1 MYNAKF
7 VIPGIIVFAGLFTAP
22 FWINMLSSDHEAVK
36 VELPT
41 EPVKFFGEERTQ
53 CIEPREW
60 MAANHMELL
69 LEWRDQALR
78 EGKRIYVASDG
89 KKWETSLQNTC
100 MACHSNK
107 AEFCDKCHNAN
118 SVNPYCWDCHVVPQ
132 GNNHEFE

>member
-22 FWINMLSSDHEAVK
+22 FWINMLSSSHEEVK
-36 VELPT
+36 VVLPT
-41 EPVKFFGEERTQ
+41 EPVTFFGEERTQ

-69 LEWRDQALR
+69 IEWRDQALR

-89 KKWETSLQNTC
+89 KKWETRLQNTC

-107 AEFCDKCHNAN
+107 ADFCDKCHNAN
-118 SVNPYCWDCHVVPQ
+118 SVNPYCWDCHVIPQ

>member
-22 FWINMLSSDHEAVK
+22 FWINMLSSSHEEVK
-36 VELPT
+36 VVLPT
-41 EPVKFFGEERTQ
+41 EPVTFFGEERSQ
-53 CIEPREW
+53 CVEPKEW

-107 AEFCDKCHNAN
+107 ADFCDKCHNAN
-118 SVNPYCWDCHVVPQ
+118 SVNPYCWDCHVIPQ

>member
-22 FWINMLSSDHEAVK
+22 FWINMLSSSHEEVK
-36 VELPT
+36 VVLPA
-41 EPVKFFGEERTQ
+41 EPVTFFGEARTQ
-53 CIEPREW
+53 CVEPKEW

>member
-22 FWINMLSSDHEAVK
+22 FWINMLSSGHEEVK
-36 VELPT
+36 VELP
-41 EPVKFFGEERTQ
+41 KD
-53 CIEPREW
+53 
-60 MAANHMELL
+60 MELL
-69 LEWRDQALR
+69 LEWRDKALR
-78 EGKRIYVASDG
+78 ENKRIYVASDG

>member
-22 FWINMLSSDHEAVK
+22 FWINMLSSGHEEVK
-36 VELPT
+36 VELPK
-41 EPVKFFGEERTQ
+41 EPVTFFGEERTQ

-69 LEWRDQALR
+69 LEWRDSALR
-78 EGKRIYVASDG
+78 ENKRIYVATDG

-107 AEFCDKCHNAN
+107 TEFCDACHNAN
-118 SVNPYCWDCHVVPQ
+118 SVNPYCWDCHVIPQ
-132 GNNHEFE
+132 GNNNEF

>member
-22 FWINMLSSDHEAVK
+22 FWINMLSSGHEEVK
-36 VELPT
+36 VELPA
-41 EPVKFFGEERTQ
+41 EPVTFFGEERSQ
-53 CIEPREW
+53 CVEPREW

>member
-7 VIPGIIVFAGLFTAP
+7 VIPGILIFAGLFTAP
-22 FWINMLSSDHEAVK
+22 FWINMLSSGQQK
-36 VELPT
+36 VEVVLPA
-41 EPVKFFGEERTQ
+41 EPVTFFGEARSE
-53 CIEPREW
+53 CVEPREW

-107 AEFCDKCHNAN
+107 ADFCDKCHNAN

>member
-1 MYNAKF
+1 MYNAKA
-7 VIPGIIVFAGLFTAP
+7 VILGILVFAVLFSTP
-22 FWINMLSSDHEAVK
+22 FWANFGGTKDYKRPAIV
-36 VELPT
+36 LPQNEKECV
-41 EPVKFFGEERTQ
+41 EPVEFMRAE
-53 CIEPREW
+53 
-60 MAANHMELL
+60 HMYLL
-69 LEWRDQALR
+69 NEWRDQALR

-100 MACHSNK
+100 MACHSNT

>member
-22 FWINMLSSDHEAVK
+22 FWINMLSSGHEEVK

-41 EPVKFFGEERTQ
+41 EPVTFFGEERTQ
-53 CIEPREW
+53 CVEPREW

-89 KKWETSLQNTC
+89 NT
-100 MACHSNK
+100 
-107 AEFCDKCHNAN
+107 AEFCDKSHNAN